1 MCGFLCVQCMYYV
14 LNERYYVVVAFAY
27 IILKLSYIYDT
38 FITIFWSLLDNKTA
52 EGKEMQIKKDEIKQR
67 ILTVS
72 KRLFINTGYDNTSLR
87 MVADKCFIS
96 KSNIYR
102 YFSSKEE
109 IYETL
114 VGTARLSLIDAI
126 SRFGSSDYASNY
138 TTDKIEEVS
147 QVLARV
153 MSEHREG
160 ILIMLKSVGSK
171 DQAILTEMMTRFFV
185 EVCPIDDREFKI
197 QIVSLLIMG
206 LKDILIKYSEEDE
219 MRYRLKMLISYHYL
233 GLNGIKER
241 LGFNYER

>member
-1 MCGFLCVQCMYYV
+1 
-14 LNERYYVVVAFAY
+14 
-27 IILKLSYIYDT
+27 
-38 FITIFWSLLDNKTA
+38 
-52 EGKEMQIKKDEIKQR
+52 MQIKKDEIRQR
-67 ILTVS
+67 ILNVS
-72 KRLFINTGYDNTSLR
+72 KGLFIHVGYDKTSLR

-114 VGTARLSLIDAI
+114 VGTARRSLIDAI
-126 SRFGSSDYASNY
+126 NRFGSSDYAGNC
-138 TTDKIEEVS
+138 TEDKIEEVS
-147 QVLARV
+147 KVLARI

-171 DQAILTEMMTRFFV
+171 DQAFLTEMMTGFFV
-185 EVCPIDDREFKI
+185 EACPIDDKEFKI

-206 LKDILIKYSEEDE
+206 LTDILIKYSEEDE

-241 LGFNYER
+241 IGIHYEG

>member
-1 MCGFLCVQCMYYV
+1 
-14 LNERYYVVVAFAY
+14 
-27 IILKLSYIYDT
+27 
-38 FITIFWSLLDNKTA
+38 
-52 EGKEMQIKKDEIKQR
+52 MQIKKDEIKQR

-197 QIVSLLIMG
+197 QIVLLLIMG